1 MIQTHPESSVLKHK
15 KNFKIWFSPR
25 SRKVR
30 CMVEKPSEGAV
41 PESGPT
47 EETAATQPDIGSAQ
61 PGDLSVFNFTSS
73 SQDSGSSPS
82 QMCKNENKKK
92 VSTKRNARSRK
103 MSVQGATR
111 TTRKKAK
118 EAMKNSRLGAIN
130 QQWGITVEVDPEK
143 EKEQSSAER
152 AGRSSKRVS
161 FLSPV
166 VTSDEPQL
174 EVRRRNTVSENVS
187 EDNTLPNDQTQ
198 PGQSMSDSVMQHD
211 KLSSQAPGSIHSPDK
226 HDKASPSRH
235 SSKRCKLEEK
245 VTTLETTPKRPRASP
260 GRRRKSQLS
269 PATLNP
275 PSLFSPRCDK
285 SVRKS
290 REEQRESPSA
300 LGTVVQKSPS
310 TPTASVGR
318 PTSGSPAI
326 VKRNHKGETLLH
338 IASIKVE
345 KYMNNSLIYFTPF
358 FCCIL
363 QNTDLKP
370 LSEKVAAFCMM

>member
-1 MIQTHPESSVLKHK
+1 
-15 KNFKIWFSPR
+15 
-25 SRKVR
+25 
-30 CMVEKPSEGAV
+30 MVEKSSEGAI
-41 PESGPT
+41 PEKPT
-47 EETAATQPDIGSAQ
+47 EETTATQPDIGSAQ

-73 SQDSGSSPS
+73 SQESGSSPS
-82 QMCKNENKKK
+82 QMCKNENKNKKK
-92 VSTKRNARSRK
+92 VSTKRNAGSRAI
-103 MSVQGATR
+103 SVQKATR
-111 TTRKKAK
+111 TTRKKTK
-118 EAMKNSRLGAIN
+118 ETVKNGRLGAIN

-143 EKEQSSAER
+143 KKEQSCAER

-174 EVRRRNTVSENVS
+174 EVCRRNTSAISPGRNTMSENAS
-187 EDNTLPNDQTQ
+187 EDDTVPNDQTQ
-198 PGQSMSDSVMQHD
+198 PGPSMSDSVMQHD
-211 KLSSQAPGSIHSPDK
+211 KLSSQSPSSIHNPDK
-226 HDKASPSRH
+226 HDKASPLRH

-245 VTTLETTPKRPRASP
+245 VTTLETTPKRPRASL
-260 GRRRKSQLS
+260 GRRKSQLS

-345 KYMNNSLIYFTPF
+345 KYMNNSPYLFHPIFLLQSANTELEPF
-358 FCCIL
+358 
-363 QNTDLKP
+363 
-370 LSEKVAAFCMM
+370 SEKVVAFRMMSNTC